1 VQLNRLQAG
10 EFVITWLR
18 GGLTQLDGGA
28 MFGVVPKPLW
38 SKRYPNNDLNQIPL
52 RADPILVEAHGKRL
66 LIESGIGKNRLTDKQ
81 KRNFGLAE
89 ESQVVESLATLG
101 LKPAD
106 IDCVLMT
113 HMHYDHANGLVS
125 VQDGQ
130 LVSTFPN
137 AEIFVQELEWA
148 EMREPNIRS
157 RNTYWEEN
165 WRPIE
170 HQVKTYGDRLEV
182 VPGISLHHTGGHSQG
197 HAIVRME
204 SGGEV
209 LLHLA
214 DILPTHAHQNPL
226 WVMAY
231 DDYPMTSIYAKE
243 HWIKQ
248 GIAEGAWFTF
258 YHDAVYRALRW
269 NEQGEVID
277 RVEVTLPTFN

>member
-1 VQLNRLQAG
+1 MAGNEWKVGRFQL
-10 EFVITWLR
+10 TWLR

-38 SKRYPNNDLNQIPL
+38 SKRYPSNEHNQIPL
-52 RADPILVEAHGKRL
+52 RADPILVETEGKRL
-66 LIESGIGKNRLTDKQ
+66 LIESGMGNGRLTEKQ
-81 KRNFGLAE
+81 KRNFGLEE
-89 ESQVVESLATLG
+89 ESQIVESLAAKG
-101 LKPAD
+101 LTTAD
-106 IDCVLMT
+106 IDIVLMT

-125 VQDGQ
+125 WQGGQ

-137 AEIFVQELEWA
+137 AVIYVQELEWA

-170 HQVKTYGDRLEV
+170 HQVQTYGEKLDVL
-182 VPGISLHHTGGHSQG
+182 PGISLHHTGGHSQG
-197 HAIVRME
+197 HAVVRME
-204 SGGEV
+204 SEGQL

-231 DDYPMTSIYAKE
+231 DDYPMTSIFAKE
-243 HWIKQ
+243 YWIKE
-248 GIAEGAWFTF
+248 GIRQGAWFTF
-258 YHDAVYRALRW
+258 YHDALYRAVKW
-269 NEQGEVID
+269 NEQGEITD
-277 RVEVTLPTFN
+277 RIEIKL

>member
-1 VQLNRLQAG
+1 MQLNRLQAG
-10 EFVITWLR
+10 EFVLTWLR

-38 SKRYPNNDLNQIPL
+38 SKRYPNNELNQIPL
-52 RADPILVEAHGKRL
+52 RADPILVQAHGKRI
-66 LIESGIGKNRLTDKQ
+66 LIESGIGNNRLTDKQ
-81 KRNFGLAE
+81 KRNYGLVE
-89 ESQVVESLATLG
+89 ESQVAESLAALG
-101 LKPAD
+101 LTPAD
-106 IDCVLMT
+106 IDIVLMT

-125 VQDGQ
+125 VQEDQ

-137 AEIFVQELEWA
+137 AVIYVQEMEWA

-170 HQVKTYGDRLEV
+170 QQVKTYGAELEV

-204 SGGEV
+204 SGGEI

-248 GIAEGAWFTF
+248 GIHDQAWFTF
-258 YHDAVYRALRW
+258 YHDAVYRAVKW
-269 NEQGEVID
+269 NEQGEVTDKI
-277 RVEVTLPTFN
+277 EV